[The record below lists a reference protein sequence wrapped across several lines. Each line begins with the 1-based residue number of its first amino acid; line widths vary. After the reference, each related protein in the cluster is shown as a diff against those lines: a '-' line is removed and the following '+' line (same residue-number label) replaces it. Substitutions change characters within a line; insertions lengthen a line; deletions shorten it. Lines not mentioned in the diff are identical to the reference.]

1 MPAEG
6 RLSSSGDDDGGDHGD
21 DDGGDHGDDDL
32 GGDDKIASV
41 GVGCWSGKGVKQMAP
56 FVLLCLNSPNCYA
69 LFVVSCCCCC

>member
-1 MPAEG
+1 MPAKG
-6 RLSSSGDDDGGDHGD
+6 RLWPSGD

-69 LFVVSCCCCC
+69 LFVVPCCCC